1 MAGRRDRDRTERD
14 LHQGGR
20 RKKGGAGTFITT
32 LLLIIAIAVFAFSA
46 FKLLGY
52 WLEYHKGESEYSDLN
67 KQYVQ
72 IEPVPE
78 TAPPERAE
86 APQQT
91 EAGQTE
97 AEDPGVILSNVE
109 ELENESTLQEKID
122 SARKEEIEE
131 NGIVR
136 ELPEMYN
143 PVDFD
148 ELQAINP
155 EVIGWI
161 RVGATGISY
170 PVAQTDNNDFYLHHT
185 FKKEAVFSGCIFE
198 NADNS
203 KFFTDQN
210 TIIYGHN
217 MKDGSMFASLR
228 KFWEDKDAISNPYFW
243 VFTPDFIY
251 QYRIFSCSIVSKMGD
266 PYRTRFLT
274 EDYAAFLEKMQSASE
289 VDVGTVPLTT
299 DDRIVTLSTCTGND
313 ATRRIVQ
320 GKLQQVYAAKRRPA
334 SE

>member
-1 MAGRRDRDRTERD
+1 MAGRRDHDRTGRD
-14 LHQGGR
+14 LHQDGR
-20 RKKGGAGTFITT
+20 RKKGGAGTYITT

-52 WLEYHKGESEYSDLN
+52 WREYHKGESEYSDLN

-72 IEPVPE
+72 IEPVQE
-78 TAPPERAE
+78 TAPPKE
-86 APQQT
+86 ASQQT
-91 EAGQTE
+91 E
-97 AEDPGVILSNVE
+97 DMGVILSNVE
-109 ELENESTLQEKID
+109 ELENESELPEKIE
-122 SARKEEIEE
+122 SARKKEAEE
-131 NGIVR
+131 NGTVR
-136 ELPEMYN
+136 SLPEMYN

-170 PVAQTDNNDFYLHHT
+170 PVAQADNNEFYLHHT

-203 KFFTDQN
+203 RFFTDQN

-228 KFWEDKDAISNPYFW
+228 KFWEDKDAIGNPYFW

-274 EDYAAFLEKMQSASE
+274 EDYAAFLQTMQNASE
-289 VDVGTVPLTT
+289 VDTGNVPLTT

-320 GKLQQVYAAKRRPA
+320 GKLQQVYIAKKRSA
-334 SE
+334 